1 MNTSLFIARRYFLSG
16 KKKNFINVISIISML
31 VVGVATMALVIVLSV
46 FNGLEGLLRSIYSDF
61 DPQIQISASEGRSFV
76 MSDSLAQVLNEIEGV
91 AIITEVIEDNVLIKY
106 DDAQRVVRL
115 KGVSN
120 SFLQQDRLDPS
131 QVAGELRLIEDNV
144 GYAVVGRG
152 IQLDLNINPAD
163 EFHTIQVYYPRD
175 VGPGVVNPERLTTVR
190 HILPGAIFSVEKHYD
205 DNYMLVPL
213 VFAQDLLRYGNRRNA
228 LEIKV
233 DDPEQ
238 LTEVKARITRALG
251 AAFLVKTNDE
261 IHEDLYKV
269 LKIEKLFVFITLS
282 LIIGIASINIYFALM
297 MLAIDKQKDI
307 SILAAQGAD
316 PGMIKKIF
324 LWEGGL
330 VALSGASVGLVAG
343 VLISYIQQEFG
354 IISMGMQT
362 AIMEAY
368 PVKVEWVDVLATAGC
383 VLLITFLAS
392 FQPAR
397 LAARKISLRAL

>member
-1 MNTSLFIARRYFLSG
+1 MNISLFIAKRYFLSR
-16 KKKNFINVISIISML
+16 KKKNFINVISTISML
-31 VVGVATMALVIVLSV
+31 VVGIATMALIIVLSV

-61 DPQIQISASEGRSFV
+61 DPEIRITATEGRSFV
-76 MSDSLAQVLNEIEGV
+76 FTDSLSQAIYDVEGV
-91 AIITEVIEDNVLIKY
+91 AIVTEVIEDNVLIKY
-106 DDAQRVVRL
+106 DDAQRVVRM
-115 KGVSN
+115 KGVSDN
-120 SFLQQDRLDPS
+120 FLQQNRLDRT
-131 QVAGELRLIEDNV
+131 QVSGELVLVYNNV
-144 GYAVVGRG
+144 GYAIVGKG
-152 IQLDLNINPAD
+152 IQLDLNINPSD
-163 EFHTIQVYYPRD
+163 EFRTIQVYYPRD
-175 VGPGVVNPERLTTVR
+175 IGPGVVNPERLTTVR
-190 HILPGAIFSVEKHYD
+190 HILPGGIFSVEKHYD

-213 VFAQDLLRYGNRRNA
+213 AFAQDLLRYGNKRNA

-233 DDPEQ
+233 DELKNLPETKKR
-238 LTEVKARITRALG
+238 LSDALG
-251 AAFLVKTNDE
+251 NQYTVQTNDE

-269 LKIEKLFVFITLS
+269 LKIEKFFVFVTFS

-316 PGMIKKIF
+316 ASLIRKIF

-330 VALSGASVGLVAG
+330 VALVGAFVGLTLG
-343 VLISYIQQEFG
+343 VSISYIQQEFG

-368 PVKVEWVDVLATAGC
+368 PVKVEWFDVMTTCIC
-383 VLLITFLAS
+383 VVLITFLAS

>member
-1 MNTSLFIARRYFLSG
+1 
-16 KKKNFINVISIISML
+16 ML

-76 MSDSLAQVLNEIEGV
+76 MNDSLAQVLNEIEGV

-368 PVKVEWVDVLATAGC
+368 PVKVELVDVLATAGC

>member
-1 MNTSLFIARRYFLSG
+1 
-16 KKKNFINVISIISML
+16 ML
-31 VVGVATMALVIVLSV
+31 VVGIATMALIIVLSV

-61 DPQIQISASEGRSFV
+61 DPQIQVTASEGRSFTCD
-76 MSDSLAQVLNEIEGV
+76 DSLINSIEGIEGV
-91 AIITEVIEDNVLIKY
+91 SIVSQVIEDNVLIKY

-120 SFLQQDRLDPS
+120 NFLDQDRLNPS
-131 QVAGELRLIEDNV
+131 QVSGELKLVENNV
-144 GYAVVGRG
+144 GYAIVGRG

-163 EFHTIQVYYPRD
+163 EFRTIQVYYPRD
-175 VGPGVVNPERLTTVR
+175 IGPGVVNPERLTTVR

-213 VFAQDLLRYGNRRNA
+213 VFAQDLLRYGNRRNS
-228 LEIKV
+228 LEIKI
-233 DDPEQ
+233 ENQ
-238 LTEVKARITRALG
+238 ENIAEVKANIARTLG
-251 AAFLVKTNDE
+251 GSFLVKTNDE

-307 SILAAQGAD
+307 TILAAQGAD
-316 PGMIKKIF
+316 PSLIRKVF

-330 VALSGASVGLVAG
+330 VALSGATVGLVVG
-343 VLISYIQQEFG
+343 VLISYVQQEFG

-368 PVKVEWVDVLATAGC
+368 PVRVEWPDVLATAVC
-383 VLLITFLAS
+383 VVLITFLAS

>member
-1 MNTSLFIARRYFLSG
+1 
-16 KKKNFINVISIISML
+16 ML

-76 MSDSLAQVLNEIEGV
+76 MNDSLAQVLNEIEGV